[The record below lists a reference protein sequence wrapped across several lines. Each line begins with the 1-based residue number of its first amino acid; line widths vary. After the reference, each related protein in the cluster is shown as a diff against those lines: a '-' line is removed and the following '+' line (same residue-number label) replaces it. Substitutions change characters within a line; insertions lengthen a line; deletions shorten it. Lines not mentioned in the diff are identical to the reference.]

1 MKPCHTTVTI
11 TNIKTKPELS
21 MSKGDRDLKVLS
33 KKQFDSSS
41 PDDGSFSAIQ
51 MEYICPTLVLCLTL
65 NKITK

>member
-1 MKPCHTTVTI
+1 
-11 TNIKTKPELS
+11 

-33 KKQFDSSS
+33 KKQLDSSS

-51 MEYICPTLVLCLTL
+51 MEYLCPTLVLCLTL